1 MASGQEAGL
10 RHDFRFHA
18 DTDPYL
24 FLSNPAG
31 LSAFSGHISMAEAAF
46 RKDNGG
52 LVSLSESP
60 DSYKGGATTESYIS
74 ISDRISFHGKMSW
87 SYFAGERMGAQILM
101 DPDYNPFKC
110 WK

>member
-1 MASGQEAGL
+1 MRLRILLASFCLLALPLMAPGQEAGL
-10 RHDFRFHA
+10 RHDFRFHT

-46 RKDNGG
+46 RKDNGD

-60 DSYKGGATTESYIS
+60 DS
-74 ISDRISFHGKMSW
+74 
-87 SYFAGERMGAQILM
+87 
-101 DPDYNPFKC
+101 
-110 WK
+110 